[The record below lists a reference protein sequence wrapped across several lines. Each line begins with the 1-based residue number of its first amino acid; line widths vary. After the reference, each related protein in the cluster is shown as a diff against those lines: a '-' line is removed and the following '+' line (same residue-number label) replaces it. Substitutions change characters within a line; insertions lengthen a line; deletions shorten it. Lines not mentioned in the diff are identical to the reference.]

1 MNKYVS
7 RISTLLVG
15 ALFIS
20 ACATNTNTSSVSSTS
35 SAITTED
42 SSQTSVD
49 EIVIDQPVMKLE
61 TQGDVIINE
70 NECYE
75 RVRESNNTYYFQ
87 VLNRQISYLYPTV
100 RQYKMDLHDG
110 NISLIKERDPN
121 SNERVWDFLEFNGVF
136 YESVIVPREDNAY
149 GVIYADGNE
158 IWSAPLDGIPSA
170 PLFAIDQGHLLFA
183 TSGPGDIDMRSTVCR
198 INSDQT
204 VTTLWQSGGDS
215 GFTHFKFPT
224 FTNDDLCKLVFQ
236 STLNGKKVIVLV
248 NSEGYETVEFDKDVI
263 RLQPLK
269 DKVFIANR
277 KYDQPDLGET
287 FVADA
292 SLAENE
298 YHLLDLTTKEIV
310 PIESPY
316 DEIGNKNV
324 GAGAQNSFLFIRSD
338 DHSTWKA
345 KLQDNQL
352 TIEKLPDIEAGIDYY
367 FRLNDKT
374 ALVNVIV
381 DYANNDWS
389 KIKFYLVN
397 ME

>member
-1 MNKYVS
+1 MNKH
-7 RISTLLVG
+7 RFKISILLVST
-15 ALFIS
+15 LFIS

-158 IWSAPLDGIPSA
+158 IWRAPLYDTPSA
-170 PLFAIDQGHLLFA
+170 PLFTIDQGHLLFA
-183 TSGPGDIDMRSTVCR
+183 TSEPGDIDMKSTVCR

-215 GFTHFKFPT
+215 GFTHFSSPAN
-224 FTNDDLCKLVFQ
+224 TNDDLSKLVFQ
-236 STLNGKKVIVLV
+236 STLNGKKVIVIM
-248 NSEGYETVEFDKDVI
+248 NPEGYETVEFDKDVI
-263 RLQPLK
+263 RFQPLD
-269 DKVFIANR
+269 DKVLLVSR
-277 KYDQPDLGET
+277 KYEQPGMTET
-287 FVADA
+287 FVADP

-298 YHLLDLTTKEIV
+298 YHLLDLATKEID

-324 GAGAQNSFLFIRSD
+324 GAGTQDSFLFTHYD
-338 DHSTWKA
+338 DNSTWKA
-345 KLQDNQL
+345 KLQDKQL
-352 TIEKLPDIEAGIDYY
+352 LTEQLPDIAAGIDYY

-389 KIKFYLVN
+389 KINFYLVN

>member
-1 MNKYVS
+1 MNKH
-7 RISTLLVG
+7 RFKISILLVST
-15 ALFIS
+15 LFIS

-367 FRLNDKT
+367 PVKR
-374 ALVNVIV
+374 
-381 DYANNDWS
+381 
-389 KIKFYLVN
+389 
-397 ME
+397 

>member
-1 MNKYVS
+1 MNKHTFK
-7 RISTLLVG
+7 ISTLLIS

-20 ACATNTNTSSVSSTS
+20 ACTTNTNTSSVSNTS
-35 SAITTED
+35 STISTED
-42 SSQTSVD
+42 SSQTAAD

-110 NISLIKERDPN
+110 SISLIKERDPN
-121 SNERVWDFLEFNGVF
+121 SNERVWDFLEFNGVL
-136 YESVIVPREDNAY
+136 YESVKIPREGNVY
-149 GVIYADGNE
+149 GVIYADGKE
-158 IWSAPLDGIPSA
+158 IWSAPINVEPT
-170 PLFAIDQGHLLFA
+170 FVIDNGHLLFV
-183 TSGPGDIDMRSTVCR
+183 TSEPGDADMKSTVCR

-224 FTNDDLCKLVFQ
+224 FTNDDLSKLVFQ

-248 NSEGYETVEFDKDVI
+248 NAEGYETVEFDKDVI
-263 RLQPLK
+263 RFQPL
-269 DKVFIANR
+269 DNQVLIVNR
-277 KYDQPDLGET
+277 KYEQPDLGET

-298 YHLLDLTTKEIV
+298 YHLLDLATKEID

-324 GAGAQNSFLFIRSD
+324 GAGAQDSFLFAHSD
-338 DHSTWKA
+338 DNSTWKA
-345 KLQDNQL
+345 KLKDNQL
-352 TIEKLPDIEAGIDYY
+352 TIEKIPDIEAGIDYY

-374 ALVNVIV
+374 ALVNVVV

>member
-158 IWSAPLDGIPSA
+158 IWSAP
-170 PLFAIDQGHLLFA
+170 
-183 TSGPGDIDMRSTVCR
+183 T
-198 INSDQT
+198 
-204 VTTLWQSGGDS
+204 
-215 GFTHFKFPT
+215 
-224 FTNDDLCKLVFQ
+224 
-236 STLNGKKVIVLV
+236 
-248 NSEGYETVEFDKDVI
+248 
-263 RLQPLK
+263 
-269 DKVFIANR
+269 
-277 KYDQPDLGET
+277 
-287 FVADA
+287 
-292 SLAENE
+292 
-298 YHLLDLTTKEIV
+298 
-310 PIESPY
+310 
-316 DEIGNKNV
+316 
-324 GAGAQNSFLFIRSD
+324 
-338 DHSTWKA
+338 
-345 KLQDNQL
+345 
-352 TIEKLPDIEAGIDYY
+352 
-367 FRLNDKT
+367 
-374 ALVNVIV
+374 
-381 DYANNDWS
+381 
-389 KIKFYLVN
+389 
-397 ME
+397 